1 VSCQDEALRKP
12 QPLPSC
18 FLYQTSYFQYTLLR
32 IVPVAVFVFDAPFAL
47 HDDEKE
53 GEGHRVGSRNL
64 PMTDFAQLENKLFS
78 YVNANCARL
87 VSLICDLVRIPSENS
102 PPNGAE
108 LDCQQ
113 YVGRFFHQL
122 GWETDIYDLTDVPG
136 LDRHHLFWPGRDYR
150 QRPNVDARR
159 KGTGGG
165 RSLVLSGHIDTV
177 PKGTQPWTRDPFGGV
192 VEGNRIYGRGSN
204 DMKAGIGTH
213 LFVAE
218 SLDQLG
224 LKLAGDLIIESVVDE
239 EFGGVNG
246 TLAGRLKGF
255 NADAAVIA
263 EPTFLKIC
271 PAQRGGRFVHI
282 TLNASGGILAEGHF
296 PRGILDQL
304 RFFLEGVEDF
314 SSRRARQT
322 KPHELYT
329 QYADPVPV
337 SITKIFTSPWGTT
350 EPVTIPEICK
360 IEMYWQL
367 LPGEKRDQ
375 VDAEFFAWLNNLLQS
390 RPDLFPTAP
399 VLEFPVRWLPGSSI
413 SKSDPL
419 VREFS
424 SCAARALGQEP
435 PVVGFEAPCDMY
447 VFHQECGIPALLW
460 GVRGGNTHAADE
472 YVEIDSAV
480 AAAKALLIFVCQW
493 CGVSDWPERR

>member
-1 VSCQDEALRKP
+1 MGERHPAALRNP
-12 QPLPSC
+12 
-18 FLYQTSYFQYTLLR
+18 
-32 IVPVAVFVFDAPFAL
+32 A
-47 HDDEKE
+47 
-53 GEGHRVGSRNL
+53 
-64 PMTDFAQLENKLFS
+64 MTDPAKLESKLIS
-78 YVNANCARL
+78 YVDANRERL
-87 VSLICDLVRIPSENS
+87 VSLICNLVRIPSENS
-102 PPNGAE
+102 PPNGSE
-108 LDCQQ
+108 LNCQQ
-113 YVGRFFHQL
+113 YIGRFFHQL
-122 GWETDIYDLTDVPG
+122 GWETDIYDLTEVPG
-136 LDRHHLFWPGRDYR
+136 LDRHHLFWPGREYR

-159 KGTGGG
+159 NGTGDG
-165 RSLVLSGHIDTV
+165 RSLLLSGHIDTV
-177 PKGTQPWTRDPFGGV
+177 PKGTQPWTRDPFGGE

-218 SLDQLG
+218 CLDQLG
-224 LKLAGDLIIESVVDE
+224 VNLAGDLIIESVVDE

-246 TLAGRLKGF
+246 TLAGRLRGF

-282 TLNASGGILAEGHF
+282 TLNASGGILAEGYF

-304 RFFLEGVEDF
+304 RLFLDGVVAF
-314 SSRRARQT
+314 SSQRTKQA
-322 KPHELYT
+322 KPHELYAH
-329 QYADPVPV
+329 YADPVPV
-337 SITKIFTSPWGTT
+337 SITKISTSPWGTG

-367 LPGEKRDQ
+367 LPGETRDQ
-375 VDAEFFAWLNNLLQS
+375 VDSEFFAWLNGLLQS
-390 RPDLFPTAP
+390 RPDLFPTPP

-413 SKSDPL
+413 SKTDPL

-424 SCAARALGQEP
+424 SCATRALGEEP
-435 PVVGFEAPCDMY
+435 AIVGFEAPCDMY

-472 YVEIDSAV
+472 YVEIDSVV

-493 CGVSDWPERR
+493 CGVSNGPKTC